1 MGHIRAVRSEEDC
14 EGQRRMAVTEDDVRR
29 VADLA
34 RLQLSH
40 EEKVLLTEEL
50 NRILSYMEK
59 LDELDTRDV
68 EPTSHVVPVS
78 NPLRADEAEVFP
90 NRGEILA
97 LAPDVKNGYFR
108 VPKIIEYAI
117 GGSSDVAASFLWWPA
132 DLSPEITGRC
142 KAFPRRQTQ

>member
-108 VPKIIEYAI
+108 VPKIIE
-117 GGSSDVAASFLWWPA
+117 
-132 DLSPEITGRC
+132 
-142 KAFPRRQTQ
+142 